1 MWVDRVLSPTPFLWG
16 KGGAGIL
23 KVEELCTE
31 RRCTKGE
38 GRDLREEEQE
48 QVSFLERRK
57 PGNTSGKTV
66 GGQVRVG
73 SGQDSGQQ
81 V

>member
-23 KVEELCTE
+23 KVEEQWTE

-48 QVSFLERRK
+48 KVVPGREETRKHQREDSRRA
-57 PGNTSGKTV
+57 G
-66 GGQVRVG
+66 
-73 SGQDSGQQ
+73 
-81 V
+81 